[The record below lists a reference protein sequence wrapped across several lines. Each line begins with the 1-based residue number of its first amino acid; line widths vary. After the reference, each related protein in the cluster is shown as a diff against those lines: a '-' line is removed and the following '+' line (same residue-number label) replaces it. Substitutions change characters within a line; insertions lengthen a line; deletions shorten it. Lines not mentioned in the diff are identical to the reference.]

1 VSYEVEFRTPAA
13 QQTRPLDETEY
24 LSLNAALRAA
34 AQDPFDPSYSEP
46 TPDVHVRRVDFGVH
60 VVGLAT
66 VTIDVPAKKMRVT
79 DVRWV
84 GYP

>member
-1 VSYEVEFRTPAA
+1 MSYEVEFRAPAA
-13 QQTRPLDETEY
+13 QQTRPLDEIEY

-34 AQDPFDPSYSEP
+34 ARDPFDPAHSEP
-46 TPDVHVRRVDFGVH
+46 TPDVHVRRIDFGIH
-60 VVGLAT
+60 VIGQAT
-66 VTIDVPAKKMRVT
+66 VTVDVPAKKVWVA